1 MKLIVGLGNVGRRYE
16 GTRHNVGFEVIA
28 ELARRHATGA
38 ARSAFHG
45 ELFDAE
51 IGEDRCLLL
60 CPHTLMNRSGR
71 SVGEARDFYK
81 LTNSNLLLIND
92 DIHLPLGRLRIREKG
107 SSGGQKGLEDVI
119 RRVGD
124 DIARLRIG
132 VGEPPAGW
140 DVADYVLGKFKKE
153 ELPEIA
159 IAIVRAADAVECW
172 VREGVAT
179 AMNRYNTSG

>member
-1 MKLIVGLGNVGRRYE
+1 
-16 GTRHNVGFEVIA
+16 
-28 ELARRHATGA
+28 
-38 ARSAFHG
+38 
-45 ELFDAE
+45 
-51 IGEDRCLLL
+51 
-60 CPHTLMNRSGR
+60 
-71 SVGEARDFYK
+71 
-81 LTNSNLLLIND
+81 
-92 DIHLPLGRLRIREKG
+92 
-107 SSGGQKGLEDVI
+107 
-119 RRVGD
+119 
-124 DIARLRIG
+124 